1 MIKLTKYMY
10 MYIEYLSESDW
21 IIKLTYIYFKFF
33 FYDLGLEAELEH
45 FILRDV

>member
-1 MIKLTKYMY
+1 MY
-10 MYIEYLSESDW
+10 MYIEYFSESDW
-21 IIKLTYIYFKFF
+21 IIKLTCIYFKFF